1 MIVARLGFAL
11 LASGC
16 SFAPKYATPSV
27 QTPEAFKELTPAQS
41 KETDGWKT
49 AESKD
54 DAIRSN

>member
-1 MIVARLGFAL
+1 LFC
-11 LASGC
+11 SQEGC
-16 SFAPKYATPSV
+16 NFAPKHAKPSV

-54 DAIRSN
+54 DTIRSN